1 MRTGSGAGGGFAR
14 RAFLAPGAGAP
25 LEHLAKA
32 LVGFSP
38 AGAALANDG
47 GGFRLQAAGFRP
59 QGNGTSSLHLD
70 SGAEDLSGLPSSCG
84 HPCAPAERSAL

>member
-47 GGFRLQAAGFRP
+47 GGFRP
-59 QGNGTSSLHLD
+59 QGNRTSSLHLD
-70 SGAEDLSGLPSSCG
+70 SGADDLSGLPSSCG